1 MLRISSRTFWAAG
14 LPQVPQQTNAAFRR
28 RKGGFLAL
36 TPCAVVPYI
45 RTTTQLEEEEGIRRE
60 IVEAWRSCEEFSV
73 VDRSVFRGGWGRRSA
88 SCSMPSSAPARWGY
102 GWFFFFLFV
111 KSKKNILF
119 FFGCVLRELLDWFLL
134 CDACSLGRDA
144 WAGCRGQNHH
154 PVQAAHRGG
163 PFDCSYDWYVADY
176 FVAIFFFSLMSSVR
190 NSKLNQGFTVKLVK
204 KLTPS
209 AAEGQKELWTPHGLA
224 RWGKNLIFLI
234 SKHRFSLKIAIILW
248 ETTS

>member
-119 FFGCVLRELLDWFLL
+119 FFWVCSSRTSWLIFALWRLLFRSWCLGWMPRAKPPSCTSCTSGRSFRLFLRLVCCWLL
-134 CDACSLGRDA
+134 CR
-144 WAGCRGQNHH
+144 N
-154 PVQAAHRGG
+154 
-163 PFDCSYDWYVADY
+163 
-176 FVAIFFFSLMSSVR
+176 IFFFAHVLCAKFEKALR
-190 NSKLNQGFTVKLVK
+190 LN
-204 KLTPS
+204 
-209 AAEGQKELWTPHGLA
+209 
-224 RWGKNLIFLI
+224 
-234 SKHRFSLKIAIILW
+234 
-248 ETTS
+248 